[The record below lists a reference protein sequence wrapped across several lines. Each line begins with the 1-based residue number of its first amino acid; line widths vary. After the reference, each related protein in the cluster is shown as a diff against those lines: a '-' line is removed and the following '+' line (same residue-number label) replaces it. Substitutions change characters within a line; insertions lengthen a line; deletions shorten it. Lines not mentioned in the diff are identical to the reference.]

1 MGRKLDVNKWS
12 EGLDYKLI
20 PVDYVD
26 HKDAWDVRILRGHWT
41 ETVIRYGTIS
51 MSGLDENLRFDFRV
65 VSSPDPD
72 ATSEDVQ
79 LQDVAGDILFDIL
92 DRGFTEGYVYG
103 KEIEGE
109 DIGNKTRT
117 NDSAEST
124 NE

>member
-1 MGRKLDVNKWS
+1 MDGR
-12 EGLDYKLI
+12 
-20 PVDYVD
+20 
-26 HKDAWDVRILRGHWT
+26 
-41 ETVIRYGTIS
+41 
-51 MSGLDENLRFDFRV
+51 DENLRFDFRV
-65 VSSPDPD
+65 VSSPNSD

-79 LQDVAGDILFDIL
+79 LQDVAGDILFDII